1 MPERSSADDAA
12 GEPAGRSPP
21 DRYRRIG
28 TPSRGRETG
37 TGTVAERQQRRRVVV
52 SGGGTGIGRATAAAF
67 AADGDRVTI
76 LGRRENVLRTAA
88 DELNAEHG
96 KGGVDFFA
104 ADLSEPE
111 QVRAAAAFITADGPV
126 DVIVTN
132 AGGNVASGDDGSLEG
147 IADGYRR
154 NFAANV
160 LTAVLLTEALL
171 PWIRRPGGRIV
182 HLSSIAA
189 VRGPGSYGGAKAAV
203 HAYTFE
209 LAQRLGKDGITVNA
223 VAPGFVGETEF
234 FGDRGTPEFIAS
246 RVAQTLTGQPG
257 TPREIAAAIKHLAA
271 PEAAYTTGQILHVNG
286 GALLGR

>member
-1 MPERSSADDAA
+1 
-12 GEPAGRSPP
+12 
-21 DRYRRIG
+21 
-28 TPSRGRETG
+28 
-37 TGTVAERQQRRRVVV
+37 VAEQQQQRRVVV

-88 DELNAEHG
+88 DELNAAHG
-96 KGGVDFFA
+96 KGAVDFFA

-171 PWIRRPGGRIV
+171 PRVRRPGGRIV

-257 TPREIAAAIKHLAA
+257 RPSEIAAAIKHLAA
-271 PEAAYTTGQILHVNG
+271 PEAAYTTGQIFHING
-286 GALLGR
+286 GAMLGR